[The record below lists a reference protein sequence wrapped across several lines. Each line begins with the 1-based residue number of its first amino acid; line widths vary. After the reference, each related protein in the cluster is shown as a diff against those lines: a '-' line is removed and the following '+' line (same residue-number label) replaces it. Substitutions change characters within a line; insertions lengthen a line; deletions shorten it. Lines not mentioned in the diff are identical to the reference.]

1 MKKLLTVLLLT
12 GMLSNIWASNKN
24 QNDKTGSQKKASYFT
39 VEQATLQSTIVFD
52 GDKTLTYGIVSSTT
66 TPIKVQLIWDNTS
79 LMTANYS
86 EQFVSDG
93 FNLGELP
100 PATYKIRITHG
111 SEVVEKE
118 FVKTTASTV
127 IFE

>member
-12 GMLSNIWASNKN
+12 GMLSNAWATNKN
-24 QNDKTGSQKKASYFT
+24 QNDKTGSQKKASYYRI
-39 VEQATLQSTIVFD
+39 EQATLQSTIVFD
-52 GDKTLTYGIVSSTT
+52 GDKTLTFGIVSSTA

-86 EQFVSDG
+86 EQFVTDG
-93 FNLGELP
+93 FNLSQLP
-100 PATYKIRITHG
+100 AATYKIRITYG

-118 FVKTTASTV
+118 FVKTTEATV